1 VTEPEPDW
9 RQRKKAETR
18 DRIRGCAL
26 RLFLEQGYEATTV
39 EQIAAAAGV
48 SQMTFF
54 RYFPAKEDVA
64 LADSYDPMIARLLEQ
79 TPADWPLLQRI
90 RVVLVQGLA
99 QVYETDRDALL
110 AQNRL
115 IAATPALRDR
125 LWADK
130 IATQQLF
137 LRALG
142 RASPATPP
150 ACGPGSWSR
159 PAWPRPAPP
168 SSPGSRTTAPP
179 NCPICSVRPSRP
191 SPTLRNRLPGANAQV
206 AGNARPPSVHWD
218 EFDFVSR
225 ATISRAI
232 VGCLLI
238 DNILWPVRRCKRAG
252 HRWSRPG

>member
-48 SQMTFF
+48 SHMTFF

-64 LADSYDPMIARLLEQ
+64 LADSYDPMIARLLRQ
-79 TPADWPLLQRI
+79 TPAAWPVIERI
-90 RVVLVQGLA
+90 HTALKDGLA

-115 IAATPALRDR
+115 IAATPPLRDR
-125 LWADK
+125 LWAAQ

-142 RASPATPP
+142 E
-150 ACGPGSWSR
+150 GEPG
-159 PAWPRPAPP
+159 
-168 SSPGSRTTAPP
+168 
-179 NCPICSVRPSRP
+179 
-191 SPTLRNRLPGANAQV
+191 
-206 AGNARPPSVHWD
+206 RPPSL
-218 EFDFVSR
+218 R
-225 ATISRAI
+225 ARVMVAACLAAASTAI
-232 VGCLLI
+232 LAWVENDGTPELPDLI
-238 DNILWPVRRCKRAG
+238 DQAFETLAHP
-252 HRWSRPG
+252 S